1 MLRNFRIY
9 QAAIR
14 FYKLCKL
21 LELPAD
27 SKDQLLRASSSVGRN
42 IGEGFGRILP
52 RDKKRFYRIALGSV
66 RECTTVFLQEDVK
79 DPVLLDLADF
89 LGGGLYKLVA

>member
-1 MLRNFRIY
+1 MLKDFRLY
-9 QAAIR
+9 RAAIR
-14 FYKLCKL
+14 FYQLCKPL
-21 LELPAD
+21 ALPPD

-42 IGEGFGRILP
+42 IGEGYGRILP

-66 RECTTVFLQEDVK
+66 RECTTVFEQELVK

-89 LGGGLYKLVA
+89 LGGGLYKLVR